1 MDLLPVLG
9 GTVVT
14 ETPDIR
20 GQPWE
25 SNRRRG
31 GHWMNHMEQLQGPW
45 DGPFKGPYDWA
56 YSELAVYE
64 AAIAAGTPLPAP
76 STLLASSTR
85 KQSLF
90 SVTREERDAMQQ
102 VEELRRLT
110 RANDRMVLRHMQW
123 CIGVDL
129 GHLTQWARDARK
141 DLDIADWEAAAARST
156 TLPRVVGRVVAK

>member
-1 MDLLPVLG
+1 
-9 GTVVT
+9 
-14 ETPDIR
+14 
-20 GQPWE
+20 
-25 SNRRRG
+25 
-31 GHWMNHMEQLQGPW
+31 MNHMEQLQGPW

-90 SVTREERDAMQQ
+90 SVMREERDAMQQ